1 MCLIRAKI
9 KETAEDITCY
19 KLYISFEGE
28 LRSLFRRSLAP
39 NMNEIAKTY
48 LEKPYDIGNYV
59 DRGFH
64 SFANLEDA
72 LQTGANIS
80 RLYNNIDIVVIKCI
94 IPKDS
99 KCYVGSFWGMT
110 SYCSDSIK
118 LIELIKTYI

>member
-9 KETAEDITCY
+9 KETVEDIVCY
-19 KLYISFEGE
+19 KLYISFEEE
-28 LRSLFRRSLAP
+28 LRSLFMRSLAP

-48 LEKPYDIGNYV
+48 LEEPYDTGNYV

-72 LQTGANIS
+72 LETGADMS
-80 RLYNNIDIVVIKCI
+80 LLCNNIDIVVIKCI

-118 LIELIKTYI
+118 LIEICA

>member
-1 MCLIRAKI
+1 MCLIHAKI
-9 KETAEDITCY
+9 KETVEDITCY

-28 LRSLFRRSLAP
+28 LKSLFMRSLAP

-48 LEKPYDIGNYV
+48 LEEPYDTGNYV

-72 LQTGANIS
+72 LETGADMS
-80 RLYNNIDIVVIKCI
+80 QLCNNIDIVVIKCI

>member
-1 MCLIRAKI
+1 MCLICAKI
-9 KETAEDITCY
+9 KETVEDIVCY
-19 KLYISFEGE
+19 KLYISFEEE
-28 LRSLFRRSLAP
+28 LKSLFRRSLAP

-48 LEKPYDIGNYV
+48 LEEPYDIRNYV

-72 LQTGANIS
+72 LQTGTNIS
-80 RLYNNIDIVVIKCI
+80 RLYNNMDIVVIKCI

-118 LIELIKTYI
+118 LIEICA

>member
-1 MCLIRAKI
+1 MCLIHAKI
-9 KETAEDITCY
+9 KETVEDITCY

-48 LEKPYDIGNYV
+48 LEEPYDTGNYV

-64 SFANLEDA
+64 SFANLEDV

-80 RLYNNIDIVVIKCI
+80 LLCNIDIIVIKCI

-118 LIELIKTYI
+118 LIEICV

>member
-9 KETAEDITCY
+9 KETTEDIVCF

-28 LRSLFRRSLAP
+28 LKSLFRRSLAP

-80 RLYNNIDIVVIKCI
+80 RLYNNMDIVVIKCI

-99 KCYVGSFWGMT
+99 KCYIGLFWGMT

-118 LIELIKTYI
+118 LIELIKTCV

>member
-9 KETAEDITCY
+9 KETVEDIVCY
-19 KLYISFEGE
+19 KLYISFEEE
-28 LRSLFRRSLAP
+28 LKSLFRRSLAP

-48 LEKPYDIGNYV
+48 LEEPYDTGNYV

-80 RLYNNIDIVVIKCI
+80 RLYNNMDIVVIKCI

-110 SYCSDSIK
+110 SYCSESIK
-118 LIELIKTYI
+118 LIELIEVCV

>member
-1 MCLIRAKI
+1 MCLIHAKI

-19 KLYISFEGE
+19 KSYISFEGE

-48 LEKPYDIGNYV
+48 LEEPYDTGNYV

-72 LQTGANIS
+72 LQTGASIS
-80 RLYNNIDIVVIKCI
+80 RLHDMDIVVIKCI
-94 IPKDS
+94 IPKNS
-99 KCYVGSFWGMT
+99 KCYEGSFWGMT
-110 SYCSDSIK
+110 SYCSESIILK
-118 LIELIKTYI
+118 EIIKNVE

>member
-9 KETAEDITCY
+9 KETVEDIVCY
-19 KLYISFEGE
+19 KLYISFEEE
-28 LRSLFRRSLAP
+28 LKSLFRRSLAP

-48 LEKPYDIGNYV
+48 LEEPYDTGNYV

-72 LQTGANIS
+72 LKTGANIS
-80 RLYNNIDIVVIKCI
+80 RLYNNMDIVVIKCI

-99 KCYVGSFWGMT
+99 KCYVGLFWGMT
-110 SYCSDSIK
+110 SYCSESIK
-118 LIELIKTYI
+118 LIELIEVCV